1 MKKERFYEVFRE
13 RFLEGDGALHEVAR
27 KIETD
32 FVEVCMNTLYSR
44 VREDISEEDVKL
56 LADDYRVLAR
66 RGYNVGVIDGRRE
79 GASMTLQDI
88 SNHRTLLNMTT
99 P

>member
-88 SNHRTLLNMTT
+88 SKHRTLLNMTT